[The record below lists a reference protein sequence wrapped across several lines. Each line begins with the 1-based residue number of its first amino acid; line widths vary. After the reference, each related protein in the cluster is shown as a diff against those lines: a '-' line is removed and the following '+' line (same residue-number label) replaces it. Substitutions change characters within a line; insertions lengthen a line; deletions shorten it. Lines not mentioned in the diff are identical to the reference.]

1 MCLHEVQISITFQA
15 FLLALCVVL
24 LFPPICQA
32 CFIPTRFRLLQFKNS
47 KAILEIRSLIILYQN
62 RFYCM
67 GVGFIVWGYVKLFEL
82 ECMCV
87 CVCVIFNGTML

>member
-1 MCLHEVQISITFQA
+1 
-15 FLLALCVVL
+15 
-24 LFPPICQA
+24 
-32 CFIPTRFRLLQFKNS
+32 
-47 KAILEIRSLIILYQN
+47 
-62 RFYCM
+62 M